1 MQWHRHEKAL
11 QWLATMARFAQPIK
25 TILRLEGCGIRL
37 LSCQGVALKRK
48 QQIFRPHGGIFYSAF
63 TAINKSLSKF
73 AHWANKEQIAKRKE
87 QLKHLSYR
95 RRPVS
100 IVFCGLCH
108 LCYETIDPDLVSPT
122 KIFNFCGARSRGN
135 GFLFTLI
142 NFYLSVHSCKYCL
155 K

>member
-1 MQWHRHEKAL
+1 MQWHQYEKAL

-37 LSCQGVALKRK
+37 LSCQGFALKRK

-63 TAINKSLSKF
+63 TAINKSLVQF

-108 LCYETIDPDLVSPT
+108 LCYETIDPDLRRGDGF
-122 KIFNFCGARSRGN
+122 IFTS
-135 GFLFTLI
+135 L
-142 NFYLSVHSCKYCL
+142 NFYLSKYYIFL
-155 K
+155 H